1 VASATWTALA
11 PAVTTTVTLTPSVAS
26 STWSVPTPAISG
38 SVTLTPPAAVATW
51 TALDPAI
58 SVEGGSQQLTPAVA
72 VATWAALA
80 PTVQAGAVT
89 LTPAVASSTWHV
101 STPAVSDGT
110 TPPEIGQPKGDGG
123 RGKGHGRDKLSLV
136 VGHRDLRSRTL
147 TVVGK
152 SGLQL
157 RGTAD
162 VRFTSGDFDELPV
175 VQPFESIVP
184 EIPPPPVEQPRV
196 EPTPPPAPAPPP
208 EPKATLRHLPRTWRV
223 HGTGSL
229 PVPTGAA
236 SVTTWAVNRGDQ
248 VPLAAQPQEVVE
260 QASVPSV
267 DAAAQA
273 RLAAIQADDEEVLQ
287 LFFKLGIL

>member
-1 VASATWTALA
+1 V
-11 PAVTTTVTLTPSVAS
+11 
-26 STWSVPTPAISG
+26 VPT
-38 SVTLTPPAAVATW
+38 ATA
-51 TALDPAI
+51 TAQGAEPGHGKG
-58 SVEGGSQQLTPAVA
+58 EGG
-72 VATWAALA
+72 
-80 PTVQAGAVT
+80 G
-89 LTPAVASSTWHV
+89 H
-101 STPAVSDGT
+101 GH
-110 TPPEIGQPKGDGG
+110 
-123 RGKGHGRDKLSLV
+123 GKGHGRDKLSLV
-136 VGHRDLRSRTL
+136 VGHKDLRTRTYRY
-147 TVVGK
+147 VGK
-152 SGLQL
+152 SAV
-157 RGTAD
+157 RVHGTAE
-162 VRFTSGDFDELPV
+162 VRFVSGDFDELPR

-248 VPLAAQPQEVVE
+248 VPLAALPQEVVG
-260 QASVPSV
+260 QDSVPNV

-273 RLAAIQADDEEVLQ
+273 RLAAILADDEEVLQ